1 MLTTPRLSMGNKL
14 MLSSA
19 PADALFISSPL
30 VRFASLNKSNLVF
43 LWWHVTRGDGAM
55 QLINRQREPLDQ
67 WNLHR
72 DKTITWQIACD
83 SANHQTIVRV
93 TLFAH
98 LLLSKC
104 KRWRPTVIQHLGMF
118 PIFFFFS
125 KQKFSS
131 SLFYILHFNL
141 KIKFVFPSAQKRS
154 YYLQLE
160 VSYIQYNILQNYDL
174 VW

>member
-1 MLTTPRLSMGNKL
+1 MPLLQWLPTPTTIMLTTPRLSMGNKL

-83 SANHQTIVRV
+83 SANHQTIVKV
-93 TLFAH
+93 TQLFAH

-118 PIFFFFS
+118 PIFLLHKIVFLFQT
-125 KQKFSS
+125 KI
-131 SLFYILHFNL
+131 SLFSLFHSPFQ
-141 KIKFVFPSAQKRS
+141 S
-154 YYLQLE
+154 
-160 VSYIQYNILQNYDL
+160 
-174 VW
+174 

>member
-1 MLTTPRLSMGNKL
+1 MGNKL

-43 LWWHVTRGDGAM
+43 LWWHVARRDSVM

-67 WNLHR
+67 SKVTQRQNYHLTNCLWQRRSSDNCEG
-72 DKTITWQIACD
+72 DTIICTFTTQQVQEVA
-83 SANHQTIVRV
+83 ANSH
-93 TLFAH
+93 
-98 LLLSKC
+98 
-104 KRWRPTVIQHLGMF
+104 PTPGNVSNF
-118 PIFFFFS
+118 PSPQNCFFFS
-125 KQKFSS
+125 KRKFSS
-131 SLFYILHFNL
+131 SPFSIFHFNL

-154 YYLQLE
+154 CHLQLE
-160 VSYIQYNILQNYDL
+160 VSYIHYNILQNYDL